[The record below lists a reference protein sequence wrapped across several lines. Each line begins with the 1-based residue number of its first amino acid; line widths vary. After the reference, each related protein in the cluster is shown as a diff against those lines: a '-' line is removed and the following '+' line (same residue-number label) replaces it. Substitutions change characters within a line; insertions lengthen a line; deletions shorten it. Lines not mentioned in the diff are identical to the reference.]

1 MSCKY
6 CKQAQLWR
14 LPTTTLTA
22 PPLIPPTPLSLF
34 PYAFSLSLF
43 SCCTAMLL
51 VLPLIAC
58 LIWAN
63 PGVECTTRFGVFIN
77 SAPSSIGSRSGFDRQ
92 SAPAAPLDLQR
103 PQADAQQTW
112 NGASNSVRPAN
123 GLDQSAAGAVPVT
136 APDQQRPTVVYGVD
150 SQPAATRPSNSAS
163 PPRPEAQF
171 NFRERFSSTL
181 FQPIARDNLR
191 KNMVYSPASV
201 HTMIGLLS
209 TVSSGE
215 TSLELQ
221 RVGQL
226 SGDKMAVAK
235 EFKRQLNSQKKSE
248 NAQLIMA
255 NKLFYNNRLAQLN
268 PDYRRFAVQ
277 YFESDID
284 TIDVNRAANSAA
296 KINAWTADA
305 TRNRIRNLVSASD
318 IDDQTQALLV
328 NAIYFKARWAT
339 EFSAVDT
346 STEKFQAGRAGA
358 IKVPMMFNDDIF
370 DYADLPELDATAVEL
385 PYAGT
390 DASML
395 IILPN
400 QVDGL
405 AQLESQLASTDLNFI
420 ASRLR
425 REMVTLRIPKFRIEF
440 DQDMTRPLQQLGLR
454 RMFTDLSEV
463 DTMLLEP
470 VKVSKILQ
478 KAFIDVNEAGSE
490 AAAASC
496 EWNPHLKKE

>member
-1 MSCKY
+1 
-6 CKQAQLWR
+6 
-14 LPTTTLTA
+14 
-22 PPLIPPTPLSLF
+22 
-34 PYAFSLSLF
+34 
-43 SCCTAMLL
+43 MLL
-51 VLPLIAC
+51 MLPLIAC

-77 SAPSSIGSRSGFDRQ
+77 AAPSSIGSRSGFDRQ
-92 SAPAAPLDLQR
+92 TPPAALDLQR

-112 NGASNSVRPAN
+112 NAHPNSVRPAN
-123 GLDQSAAGAVPVT
+123 EQSSAAVPAT
-136 APDQQRPTVVYGVD
+136 APDQQRPTVVHGVD
-150 SQPAATRPSNSAS
+150 SQPATRPSNSAS

-181 FQPIARDNLR
+181 FQPISRDNLQ

-215 TSLELQ
+215 TALELQ

-255 NKLFYNNRLAQLN
+255 NKLFYNNQLAQLN

-284 TIDVNRAANSAA
+284 SIDVNRAANSAS

-305 TRNRIRNLVSASD
+305 TRNRIRNLVTPSD
-318 IDDQTQALLV
+318 IDTQTQALLV

-346 STEKFQAGRAGA
+346 STEKFQMGRAGS

-370 DYADLPELDATAVEL
+370 DYAELPELDATAVEL

-405 AQLESQLASTDLNFI
+405 AQLESQLPAIDLNFI

-425 REMVTLRIPKFRIEF
+425 REMVTLRLPKFRIEF
-440 DQDMTRPLQQLGLR
+440 EQDMTRPLQQLGLR

-496 EWNPHLKKE
+496 E

>member
-1 MSCKY
+1 
-6 CKQAQLWR
+6 
-14 LPTTTLTA
+14 
-22 PPLIPPTPLSLF
+22 
-34 PYAFSLSLF
+34 
-43 SCCTAMLL
+43 MLL

-92 SAPAAPLDLQR
+92 TAPAALDLQR

-112 NGASNSVRPAN
+112 NGHPNSVRPVN
-123 GLDQSAAGAVPVT
+123 GLDQSPAAVPVT
-136 APDQQRPTVVYGVD
+136 APDQQRPTVVHGVD
-150 SQPAATRPSNSAS
+150 SQPATRPGNSAS

-181 FQPIARDNLR
+181 FQPISRDNLQ

-215 TSLELQ
+215 TALELQ

-255 NKLFYNNRLAQLN
+255 NKLFYNNQLAQLN
-268 PDYRRFAVQ
+268 PDFRRFAVQ

-284 TIDVNRAANSAA
+284 TIDVNRAANSAS

-305 TRNRIRNLVSASD
+305 TQNRIRNLVGPSD
-318 IDDQTQALLV
+318 IDEQTQALLV

-346 STEKFQAGRAGA
+346 STEKFQMGRAGA

-370 DYADLPELDATAVEL
+370 DYADLPELDASAVEL

-405 AQLESQLASTDLNFI
+405 AQLESQLPSTDLNFI

-425 REMVTLRIPKFRIEF
+425 REMVTLRLPKFRIEF

-496 EWNPHLKKE
+496 E